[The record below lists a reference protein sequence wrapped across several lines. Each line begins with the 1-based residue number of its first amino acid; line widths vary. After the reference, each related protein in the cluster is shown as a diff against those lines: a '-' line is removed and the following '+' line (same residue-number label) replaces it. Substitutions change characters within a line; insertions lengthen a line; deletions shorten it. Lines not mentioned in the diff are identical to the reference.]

1 MYLQMECEV
10 CKVPRYQCDC
20 TKEQLMKQS
29 GRVEYHTYAVE
40 GREAVVFKYDDG
52 TWGCDYYETQEDKSV
67 FIASE
72 KYEGHSEEYA
82 ESAADNYCFRV
93 KNFENN
99 QTS

>member
-1 MYLQMECEV
+1 MECEV
-10 CKVPRYQCDC
+10 CGVPRYQFDC

-29 GRVEYHTYAVE
+29 DRVEYHTYLKDD
-40 GREAVVFKYDDG
+40 REAVVFKYSDG
-52 TWGCDYYETQEDKSV
+52 TWGCDYYETQGDDSV

-72 KYEGHSEEYA
+72 KYEGHSESYA

-93 KNFENN
+93 KNFEEN

>member
-10 CKVPRYQCDC
+10 CGIPRYQCEC
-20 TKEQLMKQS
+20 TNEQLMKQS
-29 GRVEYHTYAVE
+29 DRVEYHTYLKDD
-40 GREAVVFKYDDG
+40 REAVVFKYSDG
-52 TWGCDYYETQEDKSV
+52 TWGCDYYETQGEDSV

-72 KYEGHSEEYA
+72 KYDGHSEEYA

-93 KNFENN
+93 KNFEEN

>member
-1 MYLQMECEV
+1 MECEV

-29 GRVEYHTYAVE
+29 GRVEYHTYVKD
-40 GREAVVFKYDDG
+40 GREATVYKYPDG
-52 TWGCDYYETQEDKSV
+52 VWGCDYFELRNNEKV

-72 KYEGHSEEYA
+72 KYEGHSESWA
-82 ESAADNYCFRV
+82 EDAADNYCFRV
-93 KNFENN
+93 KNFEEN

>member
-1 MYLQMECEV
+1 MDCEV
-10 CKVPRYQCDC
+10 CGIPRYQCEC

-29 GRVEYHTYAVE
+29 DRVEYHTYLKDD
-40 GREAVVFKYDDG
+40 REAVVFKYSDG
-52 TWGCDYYETQEDKSV
+52 TWGCDYYETRGDDSV

-72 KYEGHSEEYA
+72 KYEGHSESYA

-93 KNFENN
+93 KNFEEN

>member
-10 CKVPRYQCDC
+10 CGIPRYKGDC
-20 TKEQLMKQS
+20 TKEEVMKQS
-29 GRVEYHTYAVE
+29 GRVEYHTYGLE
-40 GREAVVFKYDDG
+40 NREAVVFKYDDG
-52 TWGCDYYETQEDKSV
+52 TWGCDYYENSV

-82 ESAADNYCFRV
+82 ESAADNYCSRV

>member
-1 MYLQMECEV
+1 MMYLQMECEV
-10 CKVPRYQCDC
+10 CGIPRYKCDC
-20 TKEQLMKQS
+20 TKEEVMKQS
-29 GRVEYHTYAVE
+29 GRVEYHTYGLE
-40 GREAVVFKYDDG
+40 NREAVVFKYDDG
-52 TWGCDYYETQEDKSV
+52 TWGCDYYENSF

-82 ESAADNYCFRV
+82 ESAADNYCSRV

>member
-10 CKVPRYQCDC
+10 CGVPRYKCDC
-20 TKEQLMKQS
+20 TKEQLMEQS

-40 GREAVVFKYDDG
+40 NREAVVFKYADG
-52 TWGCDYYETQEDKSV
+52 TWGCDYHENSV

-99 QTS
+99 QTT